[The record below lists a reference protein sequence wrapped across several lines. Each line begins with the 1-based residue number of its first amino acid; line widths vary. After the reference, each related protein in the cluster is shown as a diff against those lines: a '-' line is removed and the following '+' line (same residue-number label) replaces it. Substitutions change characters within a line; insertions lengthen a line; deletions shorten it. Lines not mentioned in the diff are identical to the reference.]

1 MVRYPRLSPRRT
13 WTVIGVAVLTVGA
26 CNAAPQG
33 EVAAPQSTVAS
44 EPPATTAPVVATT
57 AAVVTTPAPAPTV
70 PALTSRLAVA
80 TTDLATQLIDVE
92 QAIRQADAP
101 VEALRTAGE
110 LQQLIYRRL
119 GRDPAEWAAVAPLLP
134 PDVVGPA
141 TLNVEAATAL
151 AVKATASTAPAATTL
166 PAWTI
171 AEPLPAATLIAWY
184 REAEAA
190 TGVPWSLLA
199 AINLAET
206 RMGRIVGVSSAG
218 AVGPMQFLPSTWEE
232 CCVGDPTDTHDAII
246 GAATYLAWNGA
257 PGDLAKAVRRYNPN
271 DAYIASVL
279 AYAANMAAD
288 ERAYLGYHGWQVFV
302 GSVAGSLRLP
312 VGYAATERVDAA
324 AYVAAHPE
332 DRVG

>member
-1 MVRYPRLSPRRT
+1 MPP
-13 WTVIGVAVLTVGA
+13 LTA
-26 CNAAPQG
+26 
-33 EVAAPQSTVAS
+33 
-44 EPPATTAPVVATT
+44 
-57 AAVVTTPAPAPTV
+57 
-70 PALTSRLAVA
+70 RLAA
-80 TTDLATQLIDVE
+80 AMNELAMQLIDVE
-92 QAIRQADAP
+92 RVIRQPGAPIDA
-101 VEALRTAGE
+101 VRAAGE
-110 LQQLIYRRL
+110 LQQLVYRRL
-119 GRDPAEWAAVAPLLP
+119 GRDPAEWEMIKSLLP

-151 AVKATASTAPAATTL
+151 AVKATASTSPAATTL

-171 AEPLPAATLIAWY
+171 AEPLPAATLLTWY
-184 REAEAA
+184 HEAEAA

-218 AVGPMQFLPSTWEE
+218 AVGPMQFLPTTWEE
-232 CCVGDPTDTHDAII
+232 CCVGDPTDTHDAIV
-246 GAATYLAWNGA
+246 GAATYLASNGA
-257 PGDLAKAVRRYNPN
+257 PGDLTTAVRRYNPN

-279 AYAANMAAD
+279 AYASNMAAD

>member
-1 MVRYPRLSPRRT
+1 MWSVVGIAALAAACSPAPT
-13 WTVIGVAVLTVGA
+13 DEG
-26 CNAAPQG
+26 AAPS
-33 EVAAPQSTVAS
+33 STVAAS
-44 EPPATTAPVVATT
+44 ASTASVPAEATTIVAS
-57 AAVVTTPAPAPTV
+57 TTPAPTPTV
-70 PALTSRLAVA
+70 PTLTSRLAP
-80 TTDLATQLIDVE
+80 TSNELATQLIDVE
-92 QAIRQADAP
+92 RAIRQADPSVDVVRA
-101 VEALRTAGE
+101 AGE

-119 GRDPAEWAAVAPLLP
+119 GRDPAEWEAVKSLLP
-134 PDVVGPA
+134 ADVVGPA
-141 TLNVEAATAL
+141 ALNVEAATAL
-151 AVKATASTAPAATTL
+151 AVKATASTAPAAETL

-171 AEPLPAATLIAWY
+171 AEPLPVATLLGWY
-184 REAEAA
+184 REAEAG

-218 AVGPMQFLPSTWEE
+218 AVGPMQFLPSTWDE

-246 GAATYLAWNGA
+246 GAATYLASNGA
-257 PGDLAKAVRRYNPN
+257 PDDLAKAVRRYNPN

-279 AYAANMAAD
+279 AYASNMAAD

-312 VGYAATERVDAA
+312 VGYAATERVDAV